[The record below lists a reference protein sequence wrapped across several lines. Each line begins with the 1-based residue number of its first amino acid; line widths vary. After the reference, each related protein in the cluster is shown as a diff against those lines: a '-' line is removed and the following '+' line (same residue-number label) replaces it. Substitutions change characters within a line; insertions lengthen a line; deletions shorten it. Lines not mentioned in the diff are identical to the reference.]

1 MKVALCLS
9 GQPRVI
15 DIGYQKLKNALLDHN
30 DVDVFVHTWFDDEN
44 LSTESVIPG
53 REGHQINPNAID
65 QIIHLYKPKA
75 MSVEKPKTWNRQFE
89 YPQKTFEKAHT
100 WALEIPGDNPI
111 EKATGYLD
119 NTTHCMW
126 YSIMMSNITKE
137 RYATESNTHYDWVI
151 RNRFDYGPHVTIEF
165 MEPPEDDSAVYYQH
179 NPDHPDGMVG
189 DWYAMGS
196 TNAMNV
202 YSGLFNC
209 LGQLV
214 RQSNKEDG
222 YWCNELILKHHLKN
236 NSINTIGGDYQV
248 HY

>member
-1 MKVALCLS
+1 
-9 GQPRVI
+9 
-15 DIGYQKLKNALLDHN
+15 
-30 DVDVFVHTWFDDEN
+30 
-44 LSTESVIPG
+44 
-53 REGHQINPNAID
+53 
-65 QIIHLYKPKA
+65 
-75 MSVEKPKTWNRQFE
+75 
-89 YPQKTFEKAHT
+89 
-100 WALEIPGDNPI
+100 
-111 EKATGYLD
+111 
-119 NTTHCMW
+119 MW

-151 RNRFDYGPHVTIEF
+151 RNRMDYGPHVQIKFT
-165 MEPPEDDSAVYYQH
+165 EPPEDDAVYYQH

-214 RQSNKEDG
+214 LQANDTEG
-222 YWCNELILKHHLKN
+222 YWCNELLLKHHLDN
-236 NSINTIGGDYQV
+236 NNINKVGGDYQV

>member
-15 DIGYQKLKNALLDHN
+15 EVGYQKLKAALLDYN
-30 DVDVFVHTWFDDEN
+30 DVDVFVHTWFDPDN

-53 REGHQINPNAID
+53 REGHRLDSRAIEK
-65 QIIHLYKPKA
+65 ISEIYKPRVLI
-75 MSVEKPKTWNRQFE
+75 VEKPKIWNRHFY
-89 YPQKTFEKAHT
+89 YPSITFQKAHT
-100 WALEIPGDNPI
+100 WAHEIPGDGNI
-111 EKATGYLD
+111 EKAEAYLD

-126 YSIMMSNITKE
+126 YSIMMSNLMKE
-137 RYATESNTHYDWVI
+137 RYATETNTQYDWVI
-151 RNRFDYGPHVTIEF
+151 RNRMDYGPHVQIEF
-165 MEPPEDDSAVYYQH
+165 TEPPDDDTAVYYQH

-202 YSGLFNC
+202 YCGLFTC

-214 RQSNKEDG
+214 RQSNEVDG
-222 YWCNELILKHHLKN
+222 YWCNELILKHHLDN
-236 NSINTIGGDYQV
+236 NSINKVGGDYQV

>member
-15 DIGYQKLKNALLDHN
+15 EVGYQKLKDALLDHN
-30 DVDVFVHTWFDDEN
+30 DVDVFVHTWFDADN

-53 REGHQINPNAID
+53 REGHQLDPHALEKIS
-65 QIIHLYKPKA
+65 QLYQPKA
-75 MSVEKPKTWNRQFE
+75 MLVEKPKTWNRQFE

-126 YSIMMSNITKE
+126 YSILMSNITKE

>member
-53 REGHQINPNAID
+53 REGHQINPHAID

-75 MSVEKPKTWNRQFE
+75 ISVEKPKTWNRQFE

-126 YSIMMSNITKE
+126 YSILMSNITKE

-179 NPDHPDGMVG
+179 PIHDKHQTLSNPDV
-189 DWYAMGS
+189 
-196 TNAMNV
+196 
-202 YSGLFNC
+202 
-209 LGQLV
+209 
-214 RQSNKEDG
+214 
-222 YWCNELILKHHLKN
+222 
-236 NSINTIGGDYQV
+236 
-248 HY
+248 

>member
-1 MKVALCLS
+1 MKVALCWS

-53 REGHQINPNAID
+53 REGHQINPHAID

-75 MSVEKPKTWNRQFE
+75 ISVEKPKTWNRQFE

-126 YSIMMSNITKE
+126 YSILMSNITKE

>member
-9 GQPRVI
+9 GQPRVVEV
-15 DIGYQKLKNALLDHN
+15 GYQKLKATILDNN
-30 DVDVFVHTWFDDEN
+30 DVDVFIHTWFDQDN

-53 REGHQINPNAID
+53 REGHQLDPGAID
-65 QIIHLYKPKA
+65 KLIQLYQPKKIL
-75 MSVEKPKTWNRQFE
+75 VEKPKTWDRHFE

-100 WALEIPGDNPI
+100 WALEIPGDNPL
-111 EKATGYLD
+111 ERAKAYLD

-126 YSIMMSNITKE
+126 YSIMRSNLLKE
-137 RYATESNTHYDWVI
+137 EYSTETNTHYDFVI
-151 RNRFDYGPHVTIEF
+151 RNRMDYAPHVAITF
-165 MEPPEDDSAVYYQH
+165 SEPPDDDSAVYYQH
-179 NPDHPDGMVG
+179 NPDHPDGMIG
-189 DWYAMGS
+189 DWFAMGS

-202 YSGLFNC
+202 YSSMFNC

-214 RQSNKEDG
+214 RQCNKEDG

-236 NSINTIGGDYQV
+236 NSITTVGEDFQV

>member
-53 REGHQINPNAID
+53 REGHQINPHAID

-75 MSVEKPKTWNRQFE
+75 ISVEKPKTWNRQFE

-126 YSIMMSNITKE
+126 YSILMSNITKE

>member
-15 DIGYQKLKNALLDHN
+15 EVGYQKLKDALLDHN
-30 DVDVFVHTWFDDEN
+30 DVDVFVHTWFDPDN

-53 REGHQINPNAID
+53 REGHQINPHAID
-65 QIIHLYKPKA
+65 QIIDLYKPKA
-75 MSVEKPKTWNRQFE
+75 ISVEQPKTWNRQFE

-126 YSIMMSNITKE
+126 YSILMSNITKE

>member
-75 MSVEKPKTWNRQFE
+75 ISVEKPKTWNRQFE

-126 YSIMMSNITKE
+126 YSILMSNITKE

>member
-15 DIGYQKLKNALLDHN
+15 EVGYQKLKDALLDHN
-30 DVDVFVHTWFDDEN
+30 DVDVFVHTWFDTDN

-53 REGHQINPNAID
+53 REGHQLDPHAIEKIS
-65 QIIHLYKPKA
+65 QLYQPKA
-75 MSVEKPKTWNRQFE
+75 MLVEKPKTWNRQFE

-100 WALEIPGDNPI
+100 CALEIPGDNPI

-137 RYATESNTHYDWVI
+137 RYATETNTQYDWVI
-151 RNRFDYGPHVTIEF
+151 RNRMDYGPHVQIQFT
-165 MEPPEDDSAVYYQH
+165 EPPDDDSAVYYQH

-202 YSGLFNC
+202 YCGLFTC

-236 NSINTIGGDYQV
+236 NSINTVGGDYQV

>member
-53 REGHQINPNAID
+53 REGHQINPHAID

-75 MSVEKPKTWNRQFE
+75 ISVEKPKTWNRQFE

-126 YSIMMSNITKE
+126 YSILMSNITKE

-209 LGQLV
+209 IGQLV

>member
-53 REGHQINPNAID
+53 REGHQINPHAID

-75 MSVEKPKTWNRQFE
+75 ISVEKPKTWNRQFE